1 MVRQIIDSN
10 FNKHGLPNTGT
21 GLPNHDKQVLL
32 VVTSK
37 KIVLR
42 DVQNESRMTVP
53 KSVGSSLFSDEN
65 GPQVDVLKLSGTK
78 RPAPEYLGSPPHHHS
93 PTSNA
98 ANGNLVY
105 VRRRPELEL
114 AKSGI
119 FNNTSNDACYPQ
131 ARGSQDK
138 NTEQRSQVNKPNIFI
153 TGVAHT
159 PRDFL
164 ASFSSGKP
172 SIPSSIGNC
181 SDMLQSSD
189 SDNHPV
195 FSAISPLGYPNK
207 MNRKHWEERYSQL
220 QDLLK
225 LLDQSNQEDYVQGMS
240 LIFNEVAFEY
250 YLPCGPVELIC
261 LVCLL
266 VLHSL
271 PSLELSRH
279 AVELEKRSIQ
289 LSLEEGIRKFITC
302 SFCIGETMKK
312 YINMENFSL
321 TMWHNQE

>member
-1 MVRQIIDSN
+1 MVQQIIDSN

-21 GLPNHDKQVLL
+21 GLPNHDKQVPL
-32 VVTSK
+32 VVTTK

-53 KSVGSSLFSDEN
+53 KSVGSSLFSNEN
-65 GPQVDVLKLSGTK
+65 GPQVKVLKLSGTE
-78 RPAPEYLGSPPHHHS
+78 RPAPECLGSPPHHHS

-119 FNNTSNDACYPQ
+119 FNNASNDACYPQ
-131 ARGSQDK
+131 ARGSQDE
-138 NTEQRSQVNKPNIFI
+138 NTEKRSQ
-153 TGVAHT
+153 
-159 PRDFL
+159 
-164 ASFSSGKP
+164 
-172 SIPSSIGNC
+172 
-181 SDMLQSSD
+181 
-189 SDNHPV
+189 
-195 FSAISPLGYPNK
+195 

-225 LLDQSNQEDYVQGMS
+225 LLDQSNQDHYVQ
-240 LIFNEVAFEY
+240 
-250 YLPCGPVELIC
+250 
-261 LVCLL
+261 

-279 AVELEKRSIQ
+279 AVELEKRSIE
-289 LSLEEGIRKFITC
+289 LSLEEAKEMQRVQLLDVLG
-302 SFCIGETMKK
+302 K
-312 YINMENFSL
+312 YSKNSRTPSAQQGQPEK
-321 TMWHNQE
+321 

>member
-1 MVRQIIDSN
+1 MVQQIIDSN

-21 GLPNHDKQVLL
+21 GLPNHDKQVPL

-78 RPAPEYLGSPPHHHS
+78 RPTPEYLGSPPHHHS

-181 SDMLQSSD
+181 SDMFQSSD

-225 LLDQSNQEDYVQGMS
+225 LLDQSNQEDYVQ
-240 LIFNEVAFEY
+240 
-250 YLPCGPVELIC
+250 
-261 LVCLL
+261 

-289 LSLEEGIRKFITC
+289 LSLEEAKEMQQVQLLDVLG
-302 SFCIGETMKK
+302 K
-312 YINMENFSL
+312 YSKNSRMPSAQQGQPEK
-321 TMWHNQE
+321 